1 MASCKR
7 SHHERRPANKTKT
20 HCTLDQSKPES
31 AVPFFTQTRAVR
43 VLGNYICKT
52 KMLRC
57 DDTLPW
63 PFFLSSKTNI
73 VIRTYFQ

>member
-1 MASCKR
+1 MNGVLQTKR
-7 SHHERRPANKTKT
+7 KLTAHLINLNLKAR
-20 HCTLDQSKPES
+20 CL
-31 AVPFFTQTRAVR
+31 FFTETRAVR